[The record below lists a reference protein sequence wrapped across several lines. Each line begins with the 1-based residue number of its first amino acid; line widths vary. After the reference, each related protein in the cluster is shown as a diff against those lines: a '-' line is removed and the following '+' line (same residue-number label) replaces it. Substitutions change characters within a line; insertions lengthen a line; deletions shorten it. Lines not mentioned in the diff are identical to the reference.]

1 MSKLAPIQVAKK
13 QKLLA
18 QKVLLKI
25 SRLINYHTYLTS
37 TGLDNPTQCFSPGS
51 SRADETGAPHPYTT
65 EKIDLFLS
73 QFQALCADEN
83 I

>member
-1 MSKLAPIQVAKK
+1 
-13 QKLLA
+13 
-18 QKVLLKI
+18 
-25 SRLINYHTYLTS
+25 LTS

-65 EKIDLFLS
+65 GKIDLFLS
-73 QFQALCADEN
+73 QFQALSADEN